1 MEIEKE
7 EMKEVVKEAVLEAA
21 KSMQNTPSVESISE
35 SKDVNIRAAK
45 NGYLLQVGYRDTFV
59 FTQDQKQEMLDKIIE
74 NLK

>member
-21 KSMQNTPSVESISE
+21 KSMQNSPSTEITESR
-35 SKDVNIRAAK
+35 DVNIRAAK

-59 FTQDQKQEMLDKIIE
+59 FTHDQKQEMLDKIIE